1 MTPQQIAAMERVC
14 RCAGEYLADLDKYHD
29 GVNTMPLRI
38 AVEYYRAAKSKQH
51 KQRRARRP

>member
-14 RCAGEYLADLDKYHD
+14 RCAGEYLDDLDRYHD

-38 AVEYYRAAKSKQH
+38 ALEQYQAVKS
-51 KQRRARRP
+51 KQRRARKS